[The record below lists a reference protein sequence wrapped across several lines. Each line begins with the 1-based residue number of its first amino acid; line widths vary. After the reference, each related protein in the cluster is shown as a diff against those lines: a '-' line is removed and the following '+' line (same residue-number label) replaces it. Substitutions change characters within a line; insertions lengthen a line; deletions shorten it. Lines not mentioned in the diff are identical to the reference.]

1 MKKVI
6 GLLLTVSISITM
18 GGDNRKLGRVQKFTP
33 SNHDHWMQMRK
44 AARTGELPAFL
55 KESRQLNREKI
66 RIPGKVEDATRQ
78 LNRAISD
85 SELIGRWEE
94 RESWEEYTL
103 TVILK
108 NQKQN
113 L

>member
-1 MKKVI
+1 MKNVI
-6 GLLLTVSISITM
+6 SLLLTVSISITM
-18 GGDNRKLGRVQKFTP
+18 GSDNRKLGRVQKFTP

-44 AARTGELPAFL
+44 AALTGELPAFL

-94 RESWEEYTL
+94 R
-103 TVILK
+103 
-108 NQKQN
+108 
-113 L
+113 